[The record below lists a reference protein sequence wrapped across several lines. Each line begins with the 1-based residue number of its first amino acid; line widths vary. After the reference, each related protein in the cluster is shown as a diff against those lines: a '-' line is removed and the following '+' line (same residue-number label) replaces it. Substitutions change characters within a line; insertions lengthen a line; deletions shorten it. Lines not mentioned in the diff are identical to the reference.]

1 MFPNT
6 FSPSFLEVC
15 QPFAAIRGALSN
27 CTCKPINIKGRL
39 GGVCMKNTYRRNRIK
54 LRKRSTFARCRLQH
68 RLWFS
73 PLGASQEKGDAGHA
87 THSHHGG
94 CPSTSL
100 TPVRVQL
107 KTGLWGAPL

>member
-1 MFPNT
+1 MNN
-6 FSPSFLEVC
+6 SY
-15 QPFAAIRGALSN
+15 R
-27 CTCKPINIKGRL
+27 KRRL
-39 GGVCMKNTYRRNRIK
+39 ME
-54 LRKRSTFARCRLQH
+54 RKRSIFARCRLQH
-68 RLWFS
+68 YRWFS
-73 PLGASQEKGDAGHA
+73 PCLASQEKGDAGHA